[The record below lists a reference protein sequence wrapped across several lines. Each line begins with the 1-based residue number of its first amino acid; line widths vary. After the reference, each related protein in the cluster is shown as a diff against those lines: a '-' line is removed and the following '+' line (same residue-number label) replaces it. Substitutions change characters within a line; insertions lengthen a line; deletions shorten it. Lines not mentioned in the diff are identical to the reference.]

1 MAIDRIGEECVE
13 TVLGGLRCDIE
24 AEVPVVSRA
33 GEHLLAPVAKD
44 VCTKG
49 WVGLG
54 AVVEGAVVEMG
65 KGKCRARSGKVVG
78 RSCEGF
84 L

>member
-33 GEHLLAPVAKD
+33 GEHLLAPVAPD
-44 VCTKG
+44 P
-49 WVGLG
+49 
-54 AVVEGAVVEMG
+54 E
-65 KGKCRARSGKVVG
+65 
-78 RSCEGF
+78 
-84 L
+84 